1 MKRTSSLLVLVG
13 SVLLLSAASP
23 TPTPPVSVAPIDVHR
38 DLLDYCG
45 LVLTGLLV
53 VVGASYTFVACRQ
66 LGAIGWQAD
75 IAEREL
81 VIANRAYLYL
91 AGVRLP
97 FLPPSPE
104 SNIEI
109 TYPVFNGGQTPALFT
124 GDFSRVIV
132 AHRAADIGDIGNPAT
147 RKQTSIIPPRGGD
160 PMNAKHWTCLSD
172 DELADIE
179 NGTRKLFF
187 YGFLFYFDVFR
198 YSHKTWF
205 ALTYSGSRGN
215 NMPMA
220 FVTEPEYNRFD

>member
-1 MKRTSSLLVLVG
+1 MKRVALLLTLVA
-13 SVLLLSAASP
+13 SVLMLSAASSRQ
-23 TPTPPVSVAPIDVHR
+23 TPPLSVAPIDVHR
-38 DLLDYCG
+38 DLLDYCSIG
-45 LVLTGLLV
+45 LTALLV
-53 VVGASYTFVACRQ
+53 IVGGGYTFVAYRQ
-66 LGAIGWQAD
+66 LGAIGRQAD

-91 AGVRLP
+91 SGVRLT

-104 SNIEI
+104 SNLEI

-132 AHRAADIGDIGNPAT
+132 AHRAADIGDIGNPAI
-147 RKQTSIIPPRGGD
+147 RKQTSVIPPRGAD
-160 PMNAKHWTCLSD
+160 AVNAKHWTYLSD

-187 YGFLFYFDVFR
+187 YGFLFYFDVFQ

-205 ALTYSGSRGN
+205 ALSYSGPRGRD
-215 NMPMA
+215 MPMG
-220 FVTEPEYNRFD
+220 FVTEAGYNRFD